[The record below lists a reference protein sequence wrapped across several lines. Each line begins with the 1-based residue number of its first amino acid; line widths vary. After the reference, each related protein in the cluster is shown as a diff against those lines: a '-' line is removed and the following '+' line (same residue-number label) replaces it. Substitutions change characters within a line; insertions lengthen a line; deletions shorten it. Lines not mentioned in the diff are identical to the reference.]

1 MTEAVIDAS
10 VVLAWFLPD
19 TPKRQA
25 FASGI
30 LDRLMSGELEVWA
43 PPIFVFEVARGLVMG
58 ERRGNLRAAD
68 LEQARRLLQ
77 LAVVNI
83 HHDFQSIDDLIDTAR
98 HLQCQVYDAA
108 YVILA
113 DDVGMPLLT
122 LDGGMAQACLMRGV
136 ECDKP

>member
-1 MTEAVIDAS
+1 
-10 VVLAWFLPD
+10 
-19 TPKRQA
+19 
-25 FASGI
+25 
-30 LDRLMSGELEVWA
+30 
-43 PPIFVFEVARGLVMG
+43 MG